1 MSERDGT
8 PNDGNATPWWAVEPA
23 AAPDGDDAA
32 ETEPGRPEGPMA
44 ASRRRRREQATSGPG
59 DAAAA
64 VPGGAPPPG
73 GAAGSATPWATG
85 APAPAP
91 TAGSAPPAAAGAATA
106 PPAQPTSG
114 PAPAAPAPDA
124 APSAPAAA
132 PNAPAAAPNAPAAA
146 PSTSTAAPNAP
157 AQPREPAAPAP
168 AAPQEPAQA
177 QAPAPSFQ
185 ATPPPTAPP
194 PPPTAAAFNDQRM
207 LRSGGAPPQR
217 GWRRVVF
224 KASGGNLNPGVSD
237 AEQRDRDRIDR
248 IRTPVSGCRK
258 IAVVS
263 RKGGV
268 GKTTTTL
275 MLGHTFAQYRGDRVV
290 ALDGNP
296 DAGSLGYRV
305 RRETTSTVTS
315 LLQAGLLERYADIR
329 AHTSQAASRLE
340 VVASDDD
347 PRVTEAMGEKEY
359 RQAILQLE
367 RHYNLV
373 MLDTGTGV
381 LDSATQGILRVA
393 DQLVL
398 VLAPSIDGARAAS
411 LTLDWMVEHG
421 LRDMV
426 EGSVAVINQTDGRS
440 IVEVDRIEQHF
451 AERCRATQRI
461 PWDRHLGAGAESDL
475 HATHKNTRE
484 AYLDLAAKVA
494 DGFRG

>member
-23 AAPDGDDAA
+23 AASQGDDAT

-44 ASRRRRREQATSGPG
+44 ASRRRRREQATTDPGAATAPGPG
-59 DAAAA
+59 
-64 VPGGAPPPG
+64 
-73 GAAGSATPWATG
+73 GSAPRTG
-85 APAPAP
+85 APAPAAPQAWAAQTPSQP
-91 TAGSAPPAAAGAATA
+91 TPSPAWTSPAPSPQTGAGAPPAPSTASAPPARPAAGP
-106 PPAQPTSG
+106 PPAS
-114 PAPAAPAPDA
+114 
-124 APSAPAAA
+124 SAPAAGGT
-132 PNAPAAAPNAPAAA
+132 APA
-146 PSTSTAAPNAP
+146 
-157 AQPREPAAPAP
+157 RPAAPAP
-168 AAPQEPAQA
+168 AARQEPAPA
-177 QAPAPSFQ
+177 QQEPAPARQEPAPAPAPSFT
-185 ATPPPTAPP
+185 ATPAPTAPP

-411 LTLDWMVEHG
+411 LTLDWMIEHG

-494 DGFRG
+494 DGFRA